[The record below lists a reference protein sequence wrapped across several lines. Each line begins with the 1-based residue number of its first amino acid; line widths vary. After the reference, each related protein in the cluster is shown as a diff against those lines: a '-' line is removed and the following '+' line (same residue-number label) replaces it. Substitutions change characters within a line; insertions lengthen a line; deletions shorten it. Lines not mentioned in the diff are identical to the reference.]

1 MIKFDLYDAVEE
13 LKSNR
18 IISKDI
24 DIANKTGYSRQIVSN
39 YLTGKQKPSKA
50 FINKFL
56 DTFSMHL
63 NTETPLFLLLVLV
76 WLIVKSRFYLFQP
89 LSAEIK
95 MCFSVFLI
103 PQYSSFPV

>member
-63 NTETPLFLLLVLV
+63 NTETPTKTNLGVQVYDVDF
-76 WLIVKSRFYLFQP
+76 SAGN
-89 LSAEIK
+89 LSGLSK
-95 MCFSVFLI
+95 M
-103 PQYSSFPV
+103 FPSTCISLPK